1 MKKEQNSN
9 NAETQALNIPVVK
22 PRIYLAILNITS
34 WAGQCSDATHVYGEL
49 ILCERAGVTVDNVQE
64 HSVKYLGE
72 GIEIQRPLTEKLAK
86 ELDKKS
92 GGKSYQRAYR
102 LVTEN
107 PEMREEMEYYGYT
120 DRFDTF
126 DEVVSAGVAKW
137 KELDINCPFISLYE
151 GEKYEANDYEPS
163 TTVILQYGA

>member
-1 MKKEQNSN
+1 MSTKNPNTEQPCTIDS
-9 NAETQALNIPVVK
+9 VM

-34 WAGQCSDATHVYGEL
+34 WAGQCPDATHVYGKL
-49 ILCERAGVTVDNVQE
+49 ILCESAGVTVDNVQE
-64 HSVKYLGE
+64 YSVKHLGE

-86 ELDKKS
+86 ELDRKS
-92 GGKSYQRAYR
+92 GGKSYQRAFR

-120 DRFDTF
+120 DKFDTF

-137 KELDINCPFISLYE
+137 KELNIDCPFISLYE

-163 TTVILQYGA
+163 ATVILQYRA

>member
-1 MKKEQNSN
+1 MTKKNDTSN
-9 NAETQALNIPVVK
+9 NQAQCAIPVVK

-34 WAGQCSDATHVYGEL
+34 WAGQCSDATHVYGRL

-92 GGKSYQRAYR
+92 GGKSYQRAFR

-107 PEMREEMEYYGYT
+107 PEMREKMEYYGYT

-126 DEVVSAGVAKW
+126 PELVSAGVAKW
-137 KELDINCPFISLYE
+137 KELDIDCPFISLYE